1 MADKPKP
8 PATDPW
14 APPAGPLTQPGRRE
28 LPGQSA
34 QRLTITGV
42 EIPFWTLV
50 RLLLKLSLAAI
61 PALLVLILVLVA
73 LASIA
78 GALLGTAI
86 LAALGNLLEQ
96 IAQSV
101 SWPW

>member
-1 MADKPKP
+1 MADEPKTP
-8 PATDPW
+8 VSDPW
-14 APPAGPLTQPGRRE
+14 APPAGPVQSGRRE
-28 LPGQSA
+28 LPDQPT

-42 EIPFWTLV
+42 DIPFWTLV

-61 PALLVLILVLVA
+61 PALLVLILVLLG
-73 LASIA
+73 LASLA

>member
-1 MADKPKP
+1 MADEPKT

-14 APPAGPLTQPGRRE
+14 APPAGAPVVSGSHKSSRDA
-28 LPGQSA
+28 GQ
-34 QRLTITGV
+34 RIILTGV
-42 EIPFWTLV
+42 DIPFWSLV
-50 RLLLKLSLAAI
+50 RLLLKLVLAAL
-61 PALLVLILVLVA
+61 PALLVLIIVLTA
-73 LASIA
+73 LASLA

-86 LAALGNLLEQ
+86 LAALSSLIEQ